1 MERKFEKYK
10 IQLDEATIRIFLKG
24 VRWFDLPFG
33 SAINQMETD
42 DVDSK
47 STIYTEEKN
56 AERSSC

>member
-33 SAINQMETD
+33 SAINQMEMD

-47 STIYTEEKN
+47 SNDLHRRKN
-56 AERSSC
+56 AERPSC